1 MRTGKK
7 HRLGLCHVS
16 YSIDTIMVKKRT
28 RKFSGEDGSLVK
40 KIVPA
45 QVRTFVGTLAGN
57 KSPITE
63 KDFTEAE
70 LKQAKDAVIKS
81 RDRQTGKRFIKEEGD
96 RLARQHYDPT
106 VDYKDYNSGMNNARK
121 DFDVGPD
128 AAMRNTLGRFKY
140 EKTPEGR
147 LVATDTYDFKNDLA
161 KEVPGIPRTKDYEG
175 LSTLEK
181 VGKLAVDSFRPS
193 AGGVKSLPSRVGN
206 AFIGADGRPVRVDL
220 GEAPFKKGGKVTL
233 KRTSASKRGDGI
245 AVKGHTKGKFR

>member
-1 MRTGKK
+1 
-7 HRLGLCHVS
+7 
-16 YSIDTIMVKKRT
+16 MVKKRI

-45 QVRTFVGTLAGN
+45 QVRTFVSTLAGN
-57 KSPITE
+57 KNPITE
-63 KDFTEAE
+63 KDFTEDE
-70 LKQAKDAVIKS
+70 LKQARDAVTKS
-81 RDRQTGKRFIKEEGD
+81 RERQTGKRFIKEEGD
-96 RLARQHYDPT
+96 KLARQHYDET
-106 VDYKDYNSGMNNARK
+106 VDYKDYGKGLNEARQ
-121 DFDVGPD
+121 D
-128 AAMRNTLGRFKY
+128 ANIGRSAAIRNTLGRFKY

-147 LVATDTYDFKNDLA
+147 LVATDNYDFKDDLA
-161 KEVPGIPRTKDYEG
+161 KQVPGIPRTKDYEG

-181 VGKLAVDSFRPS
+181 VGKLAADSFRPS

-220 GEAPFKKGGKVTL
+220 GEAPFKKGGKVTP

>member
-1 MRTGKK
+1 
-7 HRLGLCHVS
+7 
-16 YSIDTIMVKKRT
+16 MVKKRI

-45 QVRTFVGTLAGN
+45 QVRTFVSTLAGN
-57 KSPITE
+57 KNPITE
-63 KDFTEAE
+63 KDFTEDE
-70 LKQAKDAVIKS
+70 LKQARDAVTKS
-81 RDRQTGKRFIKEEGD
+81 RERQTGKRFIKEEGD
-96 RLARQHYDPT
+96 KLARQHYDET
-106 VDYKDYNSGMNNARK
+106 VDYKDYGEGKDRIANDFNMGSG
-121 DFDVGPD
+121 

-147 LVATDTYDFKNDLA
+147 LVAIDTYDFKNDLA
-161 KEVPGIPRTKDYEG
+161 NKIPGIPRTKDYEG

-181 VGKLAVDSFRPS
+181 VGKLAADSFRPS

-206 AFIGADGRPVRVDL
+206 AFIGGDGRPVRVDL
-220 GEAPFKKGGKVTL
+220 GEAPFKKGGKVTP

>member
-1 MRTGKK
+1 MP
-7 HRLGLCHVS
+7 
-16 YSIDTIMVKKRT
+16 KRRP
-28 RKFSGEDGSLVK
+28 RKFNGEDGSLVK

-45 QVRTFVGTLAGN
+45 QVRTFVETVRGKRDPL
-57 KSPITE
+57 TE

-70 LKQAKDAVIKS
+70 LKQARDAVVKS
-81 RDRQTGKRFIKEEGD
+81 RERQTGRKFIKEEGD
-96 RLARQHYDPT
+96 KLARQHYDET
-106 VDYKDYNSGMNNARK
+106 VDYKDYGEGKDRVLNDFNVGSG
-121 DFDVGPD
+121 

-161 KEVPGIPRTKDYEG
+161 NRIPGIPRTKDYEG

-181 VGKLAVDSFRPS
+181 VGKLAADTFRPS

-220 GEAPFKKGGKVTL
+220 GEAPFKKGGKVAP

>member
-1 MRTGKK
+1 
-7 HRLGLCHVS
+7 
-16 YSIDTIMVKKRT
+16 MVKKRI

-45 QVRTFVGTLAGN
+45 QVRTFVETVRG
-57 KSPITE
+57 KRDPITE
-63 KDFTEAE
+63 KDFTQDE
-70 LKQAKDAVIKS
+70 LKQARDAVVKS
-81 RDRQTGKRFIKEEGD
+81 RERQTGKRFIKEEGD
-96 RLARQHYDPT
+96 KLARQHYDET
-106 VDYKDYNSGMNNARK
+106 VDYKDYGEGKDRIANDFNMGSG
-121 DFDVGPD
+121 

-147 LVATDTYDFKNDLA
+147 LVAIDTYDFKNDLA
-161 KEVPGIPRTKDYEG
+161 NKIPGIPRTKDYEG

-181 VGKLAVDSFRPS
+181 VGKLAADSFRPS

-206 AFIGADGRPVRVDL
+206 AFIGGDGRPVRVDL
-220 GEAPFKKGGKVTL
+220 GEAPFKKGGKVTP

>member
-1 MRTGKK
+1 
-7 HRLGLCHVS
+7 
-16 YSIDTIMVKKRT
+16 MVKKRV

-45 QVRTFVGTLAGN
+45 QVRTFVSTLAGN
-57 KSPITE
+57 KNPITE
-63 KDFTEAE
+63 KDFTEDE
-70 LKQAKDAVIKS
+70 LKQARDAVTKS
-81 RDRQTGKRFIKEEGD
+81 RERQTGKRFIKEEGD
-96 RLARQHYDPT
+96 KLARQHYDET
-106 VDYKDYNSGMNNARK
+106 VDYKDYGEGKDRIANDFNMGSG
-121 DFDVGPD
+121 

-147 LVATDTYDFKNDLA
+147 LVAIDTYDFKNDLA
-161 KEVPGIPRTKDYEG
+161 NKIPGIPRTKDYEG

-181 VGKLAVDSFRPS
+181 VGKLAADSFRPS

-206 AFIGADGRPVRVDL
+206 AFIGGDGRPVRVDL
-220 GEAPFKKGGKVTL
+220 GEAPFKKGGKVTP